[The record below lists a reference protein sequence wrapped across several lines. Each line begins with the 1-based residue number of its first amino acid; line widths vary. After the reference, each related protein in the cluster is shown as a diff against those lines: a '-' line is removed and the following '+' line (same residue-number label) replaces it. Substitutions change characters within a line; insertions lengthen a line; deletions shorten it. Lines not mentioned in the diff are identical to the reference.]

1 MSVHA
6 CNHASREPEERT
18 PASLAACSL
27 QDATASAVA
36 ATGRGC
42 KWNQDIPAL
51 LQVAGLQAQRM
62 QPSLGGLIT
71 LVVASKA
78 DSNVERV

>member
-1 MSVHA
+1 MCA
-6 CNHASREPEERT
+6 MQAD
-18 PASLAACSL
+18 SLRKEHWPSLLSNAL

-36 ATGRGC
+36 ATGKGC

-51 LQVAGLQAQRM
+51 LRVAGLQAQRM

-78 DSNVERV
+78 DSNDRTA